1 MSRHLLRR
9 ITAGPAWLLLALLM
23 ALPAAAGT
31 EATPAQLEALKRE
44 IGQIDRWLRKAEQDR
59 SALEREL
66 VNTEQAINRLIRERR
81 ELQAKAREQTRELA
95 ALKEREGELTAR
107 LDRQRDSLRQQIR
120 QAWMAGDT
128 PAVKVLLNEVDPQRV
143 ARTMTYYEYLSKDAV
158 ARLDAFNATLE
169 ELRQTRQQALA
180 SQTRLKGLEQEVSS
194 RQDELQ
200 QRRQQRRQTLAALEA
215 EIDDRQSERARLT
228 ADRERLEKLLRE
240 VQEAIASI
248 PSPNESKPFK
258 ALRAKLPW
266 PAHGKVARRYGES
279 LAQGKLRH
287 NGLLIATRDESE
299 VRAVHYGR
307 VVFANWLR
315 GFGLMTII
323 DHGDGY
329 MSLYGNNS
337 SLLASPGDWVAAGE
351 TIALAGESGGG
362 DETGVYFEIRHRGKP
377 QNPQSWLARQ

>member
-1 MSRHLLRR
+1 MKRPVSRRLFS
-9 ITAGPAWLLLALLM
+9 PFWWLVLVM
-23 ALPAAAGT
+23 ALPVPAQAQT
-31 EATPAQLEALKRE
+31 EATPAQLEALKRQ
-44 IGQIDRWLRKAEQDR
+44 ISQIDQWLRQAEKDR
-59 SALEREL
+59 SSLEREL
-66 VNTEQAINRLIRERR
+66 VDTEQAINRLIRERR
-81 ELQAKAREQTRELA
+81 ELQTQRAAQAQQLAELKAQENQ
-95 ALKEREGELTAR
+95 LTAS
-107 LDRQRDSLRQQIR
+107 LDRQRESLRQQIR

-128 PAVKVLLNEVDPQRV
+128 PALKVLLNEVDPQRV

-158 ARLDAFNATLE
+158 ARLDAFNATLDQ
-169 ELRQTRQQALA
+169 LQQTRQQTLA
-180 SQTRLKGLEQEVSS
+180 TQGRLNRLEQEVAD
-194 RQDELQ
+194 RQSQLQ
-200 QRRQQRRQTLAALEA
+200 QRRQQRQQTLAALEA
-215 EIDDRQSERARLT
+215 KIDDRQSERATLS
-228 ADRERLEKLLRE
+228 ADRARLEKLLRE
-240 VQEAIASI
+240 VEEAIASI

-266 PAHGKVARRYGES
+266 PARGKVTRGFGDS

-287 NGLLIATRDESE
+287 NGLLISTSDESE

-351 TIALAGESGGG
+351 TIALAGQSGGG
-362 DETGVYFEIRHRGKP
+362 DDTGVYFEIRHRGKP
-377 QNPQSWLARQ
+377 QNPQVWLARQ